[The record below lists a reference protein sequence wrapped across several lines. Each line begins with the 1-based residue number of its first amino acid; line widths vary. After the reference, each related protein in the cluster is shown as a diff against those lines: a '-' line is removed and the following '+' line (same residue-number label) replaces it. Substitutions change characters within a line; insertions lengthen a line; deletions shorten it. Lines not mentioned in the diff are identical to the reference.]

1 MVERERP
8 VRSSTVFNR
17 MMRSVLDIGR
27 SHIDIGSPS
36 TEHNENF
43 SDERKGQFQLEF
55 GQFYNDLHDLTV
67 YGRLETLAEKPFR
80 CLWFGEFS
88 RAARFCG

>member
-8 VRSSTVFNR
+8 VRSSTVFSR

-27 SHIDIGSPS
+27 SHFDISSPS

-43 SDERKGQFQLEF
+43 LTGRKGQSELEF
-55 GQFYNDLHDLTV
+55 EQVFNDLHDLKRLWMV
-67 YGRLETLAEKPFR
+67 RDLYGQTAQQWSVLKFFAP
-80 CLWFGEFS
+80 S
-88 RAARFCG
+88 AN

>member
-8 VRSSTVFNR
+8 VRSSTVFKR

-43 SDERKGQFQLEF
+43 LAQRKGETELEF
-55 GQFYNDLHDLTV
+55 GQIFNDFHDLERLWTV
-67 YGRLETLAEKPFR
+67 RDLFR
-80 CLWFGEFS
+80 RTTQQLLVLKIFAPS
-88 RAARFCG
+88 ANS